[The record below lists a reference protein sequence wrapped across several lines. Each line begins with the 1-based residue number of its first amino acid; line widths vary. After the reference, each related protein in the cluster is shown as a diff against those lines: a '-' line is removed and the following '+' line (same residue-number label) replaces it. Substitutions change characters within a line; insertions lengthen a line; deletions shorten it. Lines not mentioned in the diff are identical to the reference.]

1 MCFGWLLVWLICLP
15 VIWILLLSITIG
27 PGLWS
32 PTLSS
37 CCTCGAATLPWNQR
51 SKVTKAL
58 PLLDIHDITHPS
70 ETLHTDTLL
79 YYTDT
84 LLKLYWYSIDTLLI
98 PHWWYQYYIDTLLID
113 IDYWYPTYWNSTD
126 TLHTDMLLILYL
138 NSQPVGAEV
147 GRGMPFNWKKVSK
160 NNWLFYLYKSG
171 VNMELTWMP
180 WPGRMHSLCCS
191 SRLLTPAGSQVTGV
205 RGLVLY

>member
-98 PHWWYQYYIDTLLID
+98 PHWCSTDTLILISILYWYSFD
-113 IDYWYPTYWNSTD
+113 WYWFLIPYILKLYWYPTYWYAID
-126 TLHTDMLLILYL
+126 TLFKFPTC
-138 NSQPVGAEV
+138 GC
-147 GRGMPFNWKKVSK
+147 RGGPWDAFQLEKSK
-160 NNWLFYLYKSG
+160 
-171 VNMELTWMP
+171 
-180 WPGRMHSLCCS
+180 
-191 SRLLTPAGSQVTGV
+191 
-205 RGLVLY
+205 